1 MDQLLDNMDIV
12 FLAHAHFDLNVF
24 LPIVILLG
32 ISALIPVLLT
42 VLRAKFIPVFVVQI
56 FVGLLFGSFATKNL
70 FAIDNNLNPLM
81 EGLYIIGMGVLLF
94 LSGLDTDFSEFKKH
108 KKEDKSLR
116 IGLLTNLLL
125 LAVIGLSVAFSFLFM
140 KYMTNKVYG
149 VILLTI
155 ILSST
160 FASIVIPIVHDEGL
174 AHTTIGKIID
184 SYSTKAELLSILGLS
199 GIMLSMGISHNTNA
213 WYLVIVIVVLVL
225 LYIVNKYFRFNIFSK
240 ISGGIVHFSVRL
252 IFAVL
257 LGLMVVCYASGVE
270 YILGAFL
277 AGMVIKAAHMR
288 EETVHKLEIIGYGIF
303 VPIFFILV
311 GVKVGMI
318 MPIQEFIK
326 VENLTLILIM
336 FVVLVVVKIPFF
348 YLCKW
353 FKLSTTIQTTMF
365 VACTL
370 IVSIAALEIGVFEV
384 KFTNALIIAS
394 CLTCLIPPILFD
406 ITKSFGFSKKENDER
421 ITNPVKDLT
430 K

>member
-1 MDQLLDNMDIV
+1 MDQLLDNMNLM
-12 FLAHAHFDLNVF
+12 FLSHAHFDLKIF

-32 ISALIPVLLT
+32 ISALIPVILT
-42 VLRAKFIPVFVVQI
+42 ITKAKFIPVFVVQI
-56 FVGLLFGSFATKNL
+56 FVGLLFGSFATKNF

-94 LSGLDTDFSEFKKH
+94 LSGLDTDFSELKKH

-116 IGLLTNLLL
+116 IGLLTNILLL
-125 LAVIGLSVAFSFLFM
+125 IVIVISIGVSFIFTN
-140 KYMTNKVYG
+140 YMVDKVYG
-149 VILLTI
+149 IILLTI

-174 AHTTIGKIID
+174 SHTTIGKIIS

-199 GIMLSMGISHNTNA
+199 GIMLSMGISHNANA
-213 WYLVIVIVVLVL
+213 WYLVVVIVALIL
-225 LYIVNKYFRFNIFSK
+225 LYVINKYFKFNIFSK

-257 LGLMVVCYASGVE
+257 LGLMVVCYVSGVE

-277 AGMVIKAAHMR
+277 AGMVIKASNMK
-288 EETVHKLEIIGYGIF
+288 EETIHKLEVIGYGIF

-326 VENLTLILIM
+326 LENLTLILIM
-336 FVVLVVVKIPFF
+336 SVVLVLVKIPFL

-353 FKLSTTIQTTMF
+353 FKLSTTIQTTIF

-421 ITNPVKDLT
+421 ITNPVKET
-430 K
+430 N